1 MIAQP
6 AKSVICIK
14 LSDACITLSFV
25 FSHFLMSTPIS
36 KWLPQV
42 VKCLQCEYIVS
53 VAGVL
58 GSEIND
64 ISVHRLLYGCK
75 ISGLEQ
81 MKFAE
86 TNIFAHWIC
95 HADETK
101 EKEKKRSIGTPFI
114 FLIILPIRS
123 IFKRWC
129 RRYSLAFSRI
139 FFFSSKDL
147 SIMTWQIR
155 ADFNLNSCLCRLK
168 WNMLCCI
175 EFLCLHL
182 CPAYVFYCS
191 IFLRF
196 TSLLH

>member
-1 MIAQP
+1 
-6 AKSVICIK
+6 
-14 LSDACITLSFV
+14 
-25 FSHFLMSTPIS
+25 MSTPIS

-139 FFFSSKDL
+139 IFFFFQRPFDNDVTNSSRFQFEFMFVSFKMKYVVL
-147 SIMTWQIR
+147 HWIPVPSSLPCLCFLLLNFLAIYFVASLKFHERWVW
-155 ADFNLNSCLCRLK
+155 FNLFWVSLCILFRLDFIH
-168 WNMLCCI
+168 I
-175 EFLCLHL
+175 E
-182 CPAYVFYCS
+182 
-191 IFLRF
+191 
-196 TSLLH
+196 